1 MRNEKQK
8 LKAIKCVQNTYYP
21 KVALYPKLIRIEF
34 EDGSTADY
42 KLLELTINQEGE
54 DEHENIRRIPW

>member
-21 KVALYPKLIRIEF
+21 KVALYPKFIRIEF
-34 EDGSTADY
+34 KDGSTADY
-42 KLLELTINQEGE
+42 KQTGGT
-54 DEHENIRRIPW
+54 DDKSGGRR